1 MFPILLDLA
10 EIVRK
15 SLKVSRPSA
24 RIINVLVMGC
34 VTSSLGCYV
43 IVTRCHNVSLAGRWH
58 IYLDSVL
65 VYRYTR
71 ADTIDPTICNS

>member
-24 RIINVLVMGC
+24 RIINVFVMGC

-43 IVTRCHNVSLAGRWH
+43 IVQRCHNVSLAGVG
-58 IYLDSVL
+58 ISISILSSC
-65 VYRYTR
+65 TG
-71 ADTIDPTICNS
+71 TQEPIQ